1 MCSVFRVWHNS
12 TIMLWYAIFIGVGN
26 KDISTIVTFE
36 VFGEV
41 FEVYFGAERGV
52 YSVKKVVE
60 GCSNSVLGVW
70 KDLNN
75 TKMTLWYTFYSSP
88 SYSFYGLNTA
98 LPFNTTTPWTHCH
111 TTSICGKCVFSV

>member
-12 TIMLWYAIFIGVGN
+12 TIMLWYAFFIGVGN

-41 FEVYFGAERGV
+41 FGVYFGAERGV

-60 GCSNSVLGVW
+60 GCSKSVLEVW
-70 KDLNN
+70 EDPNN

-88 SYSFYGLNTA
+88 SYSLYGLNTA
-98 LPFNTTTPWTHCH
+98 LPFNTTPWTHCH

>member
-1 MCSVFRVWHNS
+1 MLCSVFRVWYNS

-41 FEVYFGAERGV
+41 FGVYFGAERGV

-60 GCSNSVLGVW
+60 GCSKGVLEVW
-70 KDLNN
+70 KDLND
-75 TKMTLWYTFYSSP
+75 TEMTLWTPFYSSS

-98 LPFNTTTPWTHCH
+98 PSF
-111 TTSICGKCVFSV
+111 

>member
-1 MCSVFRVWHNS
+1 MLCSVFRVWNNS

-60 GCSNSVLGVW
+60 GCSKSVLEVW
-70 KDLNN
+70 KDLND

-88 SYSFYGLNTA
+88 SYSLYKWIKYRPSF
-98 LPFNTTTPWTHCH
+98 
-111 TTSICGKCVFSV
+111 